1 MLTSAHFVFAD
12 EGEGMSTFGDAKGEL
27 VFVLGFESLLCSLEE
42 GADGVFPMMRMS
54 RELSQV
60 HALLELQKQI
70 VAQIGGI
77 TALGE
82 LRTWQ

>member
-1 MLTSAHFVFAD
+1 
-12 EGEGMSTFGDAKGEL
+12 MSTFGDPKGEL

-42 GADGVFPMMRMS
+42 GADGVFPMMRMT

-60 HALLELQKQI
+60 HALLELQRQI

-82 LRTWQ
+82 LCT

>member
-1 MLTSAHFVFAD
+1 
-12 EGEGMSTFGDAKGEL
+12 MSTFGDAKGEV

-42 GADGVFPMMRMS
+42 GADGVFPMMRMT

-60 HALLELQKQI
+60 HALLELQRQI

-77 TALGE
+77 TALGK
-82 LRTWQ
+82 LCT

>member
-1 MLTSAHFVFAD
+1 MLTSTYFVFAD
-12 EGEGMSTFGDAKGEL
+12 GEGMSTFGDAKGEL

-42 GADGVFPMMRMS
+42 GADGVFPMMGMM
-54 RELSQV
+54 RELLQV
-60 HALLELQKQI
+60 HAPLELQRRI

-82 LRTWQ
+82 LCT